1 MKIDRTRD
9 IVDTGN
15 NKITNPKETIMS
27 DNSSSVIDS
36 LGIRD
41 ILFDSE
47 ENKIEKDEIKEAID
61 ELDNI
66 EKDVDDIFS
75 SQIKDK
81 MLEKIDHLKEI
92 YNKRLNSIKD
102 QPSFTKDGV
111 EEIKSKLE
119 FIKKYEIDLLTL
131 RTTIE
136 HSVNIDEFLKTKE
149 DIIHLLKEA
158 INFGIKNPRN
168 ILGFIVGSKEFNAE
182 ENRLSSVGDRGLY
195 IAHND
200 LRDRRFQDGG
210 DWWSLENRG
219 DIEVGMLLDVE
230 GHGFGAA
237 FQKMLIK
244 KGFEL
249 VQKEPEQKRKE
260 AEIKLDEMFGDI
272 YYEDGGTS
280 AAFTK
285 VEVSKIKDEDGNII
299 EKRARIR
306 QNGEN
311 IILIYLPENKEIY
324 FTGLCDEN
332 VSKNLRNLSEL
343 QSFEN
348 RRMESGQKF
357 GFGFWGGISHKTG
370 NENIGKEGEY
380 ILSGSAEIIIAS
392 DGISDEHNKLFNF
405 NNLQE
410 ILNSFLNEPNHQKK
424 ERLIDYFRKIFT
436 NPKNKLGDDL
446 TFIEVGR

>member
-1 MKIDRTRD
+1 MKVDRSVD
-9 IVDTGN
+9 ITEKVN
-15 NKITNPKETIMS
+15 NKKLNSRDTKIS
-27 DNSSSVIDS
+27 DNPSLVIDS
-36 LGIRD
+36 IGIRD
-41 ILFDSE
+41 ILLDSE
-47 ENKIEKDEIKEAID
+47 EEKINKDEIKKAIE

-66 EKDVDDIFS
+66 EKDVEDIFS
-75 SQIKDK
+75 SQIRDK
-81 MLEKIDHLKEI
+81 MTEKIEHLKEI
-92 YNKRLNSIKD
+92 YFKRLNSIKD
-102 QPSFTKDGV
+102 NSSFNKDGV

-119 FIKKYEIDLLTL
+119 FIKKYEIDLLAL

-136 HSVNIDEFLKTKE
+136 HSANIDEFLKTKK

-168 ILGFIVGSKEFNAE
+168 ILGFIVGSEEFNSE
-182 ENRLSSVGDRGLY
+182 EKRLSSVGERGLY
-195 IAHND
+195 LAHND

-210 DWWSLENRG
+210 DWWSLESRE

-237 FQKMLIK
+237 FQKILIK

-249 VQKEPEQKRKE
+249 VQKEPEEKRKE

-285 VEVSKIKDEDGNII
+285 VEVFKIKDKEGNVIQ
-299 EKRARIR
+299 KKVKLR

-311 IILIYLPENKEIY
+311 IILIYLPEKKEIY
-324 FTGLCDEN
+324 FTGLYDDGLSQN
-332 VSKNLRNLSEL
+332 FINLSEL
-343 QSFEN
+343 KPFEN
-348 RRMESGQKF
+348 KNIESGQKF
-357 GFGFWGGISHKTG
+357 GFGFWGEVNLKTG

-380 ILSGSAEIIIAS
+380 ILPNLAEIIIAS
-392 DGISDEHNKLFNF
+392 DGISDEHNKLFEF
-405 NNLQE
+405 DNLQE
-410 ILNSFLNEPNHQKK
+410 VLKSFLNESGPKDK
-424 ERLIDYFRKIFT
+424 DRLVNFLRKIFT
-436 NPKNKLGDDL
+436 NPKIKLGDDL